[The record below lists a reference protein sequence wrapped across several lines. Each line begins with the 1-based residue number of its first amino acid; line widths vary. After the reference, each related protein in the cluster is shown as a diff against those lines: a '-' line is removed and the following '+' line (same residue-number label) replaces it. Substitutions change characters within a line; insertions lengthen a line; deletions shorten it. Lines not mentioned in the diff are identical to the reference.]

1 MKGKQILTASKPTLT
16 QTGLIELGAMVF
28 HKRTKNKLKLK
39 EVADLLS
46 MTVTTFIRIEKGAE
60 WVSAGNLFKAL

>member
-16 QTGLIELGAMVF
+16 QTGLIELGAMVC

-39 EVADLLS
+39 EAADLLS
-46 MTVTTFIRIEKGAE
+46 MSVTTLIRIEKGAKR
-60 WVSAGNLFKAL
+60 VSAGNLFKAL